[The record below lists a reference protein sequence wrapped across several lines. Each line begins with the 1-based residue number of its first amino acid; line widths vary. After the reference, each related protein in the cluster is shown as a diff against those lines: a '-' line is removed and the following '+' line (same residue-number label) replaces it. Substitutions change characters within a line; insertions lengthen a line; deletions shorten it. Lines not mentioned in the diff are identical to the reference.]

1 VKPAPPPPTPEQA
14 AAIRMRDRDVFCE
27 AGAGSG
33 KTRVLVGRYVG
44 ALLEDEVPMDRI
56 LAFTFTE
63 RAAAEL
69 RHRVR
74 AELTRAAAAAGDG
87 GDADR
92 ARRIRELARE
102 TDRAWVTTIHGFCRR
117 VLATHPIAAGLDPRF
132 RVLDASEAERMRERA
147 AFDVI
152 DALVA
157 AGDDAVARAA
167 AAYKPDR
174 LARMALAAHE
184 RLRNQGMDPPRLPE
198 VGDPRR
204 SGEKADDEPLT
215 PAQRAAALEARDA
228 LERVLEALTE
238 RYEELKAARSGLDFP
253 DLELRA
259 LALLR
264 GSEGV
269 AARWRGRFRH
279 ILVDEF
285 QDTNRVQLA
294 LIECLRDDDTR
305 LFVVGD
311 ENQSVYRFRNADL
324 EVFRE
329 ARRQAERDPRTE
341 VLSLRGNFRSAPE
354 VLAAANAVGR
364 TLIDGFPELRAGVAP
379 AGAPR
384 AELLLTYEEGTGK
397 NHRKWS
403 DEDVAEALCPPASGS
418 KPRVVAEARAL
429 AERLRELVDGG
440 EARPGEIVVL
450 LRAFTHVDA
459 YEEALRRY
467 GLDPYVVG
475 GRGYWSQQQVEDLLR
490 LLGVVANPLDDELLF
505 GALASPACAVSPDT
519 LWLLR
524 RAAGG
529 GRHVWPVLTAAFGDG
544 EPRDGVDAEALA
556 AIDPADAERL
566 RAFCRT
572 LAELRAEA
580 PLLSLDGLVERTMN
594 AFRYDLALLA
604 RSQGAGRMANVRKL
618 MRLAAEFER
627 NEGRDLRGFLEQAA
641 TATQRDE
648 REGLAPVQPEDHD
661 GVRIMTVHGAKGLE
675 FPVVAVP
682 DLGRSLSAGHRS
694 GDLWIGRLGDGGVR
708 FGLRLVFPTQDSLG
722 VWELDEL
729 DREEREAEAEEVCR
743 LIYVAATRAE
753 RRLILSG
760 AYGPKDLESLEEPDG
775 RDTALRRLLPALR
788 ELGWDGGDGSIALAP
803 PAPVGEERPADRAA
817 LAIRVNAPSAERAR
831 ELGRGP
837 ADAEGA
843 PPPLEARRPPIVP
856 ARRSPVPLGHVS
868 YSALDAYKRCGY
880 RFYVERVLGLRQAVA
895 AAGGALSPD
904 LGEAEDEIS
913 ERAEDELHAPAPG
926 DDAGSR
932 ARGLGNAVHAALEWS
947 ARQGWARPD
956 DDLLAGLLRREGVDD
971 EATRERAT
979 ALIEGWLSSELCAG
993 TRALRLRP
1001 EAPFV
1006 LPLGGTVLR
1015 GSIDLL
1021 ATDGDGP
1028 HVIDFKTDRVG
1039 TGGVAELGERYAEQ
1053 RAVYA
1058 LAAAASHPE
1067 ARRIRATHVFLE
1079 RPAEPVSE
1087 EFDAAALA
1095 LARRRLEA
1103 LVERIRAGHF
1113 EVTDEPFAALCLGCP
1128 AAARLCPHPAWRPR
1142 RASAAATA

>member
-1 VKPAPPPPTPEQA
+1 VSPAPPPPTPEQA

-74 AELTRAAAAAGDG
+74 AELTRAAAAAR
-87 GDADR
+87 DAGEAER
-92 ARRIRELARE
+92 AHWIRGLARE

-117 VLATHPIAAGLDPRF
+117 LLAAHPVAAGLDPRF
-132 RVLDASEAERMRERA
+132 RVLDAGEAERMRERA
-147 AFDVI
+147 AHDAI
-152 DALVA
+152 DALA
-157 AGDDAVARAA
+157 EAGDDAVARAA
-167 AAYKPDR
+167 AAYKPDG
-174 LARMALAAHE
+174 LARMALVAHE
-184 RLRNQGMDPPRLPE
+184 RLRNQGMNPPRLPE
-198 VGDPRR
+198 VGDPTR
-204 SGEKADDEPLT
+204 SGDDEAEPLS
-215 PAQRAAALEARDA
+215 PAERSAALDARDA
-228 LERVLEALTE
+228 LERVLEALSE
-238 RYEELKAARSGLDFP
+238 RYEELKAARSGLDFL

-264 GSEGV
+264 ESEGI

-279 ILVDEF
+279 VLVDEF

-294 LIECLRDDDTR
+294 LIECLRDADTR

-311 ENQSVYRFRNADL
+311 EHQSVYRFRNADL

-329 ARRQAERDPRTE
+329 ARRRAERDPRTE

-364 TLIDGFPELRAGVAP
+364 TLIDRFPELRAGAPP
-379 AGAPR
+379 AGGPR
-384 AELLLTYEEGTGK
+384 AELLLSFEEGSGK
-397 NHRKWS
+397 AHRKWN
-403 DEDVAEALCPPASGS
+403 DVAEELAPPPTA

-429 AERLRELVDGG
+429 AERLREIVDAG

-459 YEEALRRY
+459 YDEALRRY

-505 GALASPACAVSPDT
+505 GALASPACGVSPDT

-524 RAAGG
+524 RATGPR
-529 GRHVWPVLTAAFGDG
+529 RHVWPTLAAEFGGG
-544 EPRDGVDAEALA
+544 EPREGVDADAIA
-556 AIDPADAERL
+556 AIGAEDAERL
-566 RAFCRT
+566 RSFCTT
-572 LAELRAEA
+572 LAGLRAEA
-580 PLLSLDGLVERTMN
+580 PLLPLDGLVERTMN
-594 AFRYDLALLA
+594 AFRYDLALLT
-604 RSQGAGRMANVRKL
+604 RKQGAGRMANVRKL

-641 TATQRDE
+641 AATRRDE

-682 DLGRSLSAGHRS
+682 DLGRSLSAGHRA
-694 GDLWIGRLGDGGVR
+694 GDLRIGRLGDDGRGKL
-708 FGLRLVFPTQDSLG
+708 GLRLRFPASDPLG

-729 DREEREAEAEEVCR
+729 EREEREAEAEEVCR

-760 AYGPKDLESLEEPDG
+760 TYLPKDLEPLDEPDP
-775 RDTALRRLLPALR
+775 RDSAIRRLLPALR
-788 ELGWDGGDGSIALAP
+788 ELGWDGHEGEIPLTP
-803 PAPVGEERPADRAA
+803 PEPVGAHLRGEAAA
-817 LAIRVNAPSAERAR
+817 LSVRVSSPSPERAR
-831 ELGRGP
+831 ELARES
-837 ADAEGA
+837 AEAGSA
-843 PPPLEARRPPIVP
+843 PPPLEPRRPPIVP
-856 ARRSPVPLGHVS
+856 PGRSPVPLGHLS

-880 RFYVERVLGLRQAVA
+880 RFYVERVLGLRQTVP
-895 AAGGALSPD
+895 AAGGPLAPE
-904 LGEAEDEIS
+904 GEAAEDEPA
-913 ERAEDELHAPAPG
+913 ERAADELHAPTPG
-926 DDAGSR
+926 DDAGAR

-947 ARQGWARPD
+947 ARRGWARPD
-956 DDLLAGLLRREGVDD
+956 AGLIEGLLRREGVDD
-971 EATRERAT
+971 EATRERAS
-979 ALIEGWLSSELCAG
+979 ALVEGWLGSELCAG
-993 TRALRLRP
+993 TRSLRLRP

-1021 ATDGDGP
+1021 AVDGGRP

-1039 TGGVAELGERYAEQ
+1039 AGGVAELGERYAEQ

-1058 LAAAASHPE
+1058 LAAAAAYPE
-1067 ARRIRATHVFLE
+1067 ASSIRATHVFLE
-1079 RPAEPVSE
+1079 RPAEPVGE
-1087 EFDAAALA
+1087 EFDADALA

-1142 RASAAATA
+1142 RPSAAAAA